1 MSTTA
6 LIPNQASRV
15 SHPYQHAL
23 LDRVNQLLPQE
34 GVITTAIAGLT
45 VFHSC
50 HHRPARPFIY
60 NPGTAVVLQGH
71 KIGRV
76 GGREF
81 HYGPGQYLLQTLPIP
96 FYCETIGSVSTP
108 AIGVRIDFDPAM
120 VAELVQSLPETQ
132 PLADQIEPTVSVPM
146 HTEMAYAVMRLLE
159 AGADSAMAAVLGQAR
174 LKELTY
180 EALKGPNG
188 HALRALAVDG
198 GHYARIARTLK
209 QISANLDAEFSV
221 AALARDAGMSV
232 SGFHASFK
240 QITQTSPI
248 QYLKR
253 CRLLKAQAMLSRR
266 SCSVSQIASEVG
278 YTSISQFS
286 RDYRKAFG
294 YSPTQEQGIGIVA

>member
-1 MSTTA
+1 M
-6 LIPNQASRV
+6 
-15 SHPYQHAL
+15 
-23 LDRVNQLLPQE
+23 
-34 GVITTAIAGLT
+34 
-45 VFHSC
+45 
-50 HHRPARPFIY
+50 
-60 NPGTAVVLQGH
+60 
-71 KIGRV
+71 
-76 GGREF
+76 
-81 HYGPGQYLLQTLPIP
+81 
-96 FYCETIGSVSTP
+96 
-108 AIGVRIDFDPAM
+108 RIDFDPAM

-180 EALKGPNG
+180 EALKGPHG

-266 SCSVSQIASEVG
+266 SYSVSQIASEVG

-294 YSPTQEQGIGIVA
+294 YSPTQEQGMGIVA